1 MITLYEGVPGSGK
14 SLFAAGQILDQLSL
28 GHLVICNFPFSVPSK
43 KKYRRGA
50 LVTCSNDE
58 LSVAFLRRWYSI
70 WLKFRCGGEPRE
82 HQIYLVVDEAGTV
95 FNPRDWQSSG
105 RREWLAF
112 FAQHRKLMFDV
123 CIIAQQDIMIDK
135 QIRGCID
142 VVERFA
148 DIRKFFPDRGWYL
161 PPIFK
166 RSARVYMTKNS
177 RAGQL
182 GTHFFRVRRGWAAAY
197 NTFSLFEDE
206 GYSPDSGV
214 SCAVLL
220 RPAVVPCLHW
230 RRPLRLA
237 QATGKA
243 GPSAS

>member
-14 SLFAAGQILDQLSL
+14 SLCAAGQILDQLSL
-28 GHLVICNFPFSVPSK
+28 GHLVICNFPFFPPRSR
-43 KKYRRGA
+43 KYRRGA
-50 LVTCSNDE
+50 LVTCSNEE
-58 LSVAFLRRWYSI
+58 LSVDFLSRWYRI

-82 HQIYLVVDEAGTV
+82 HQIYLVIDEAGTV
-95 FNPRDWQSSG
+95 FNSRDWQSSG
-105 RREWLAF
+105 RREWLSF

-123 CIIAQQDIMIDK
+123 VLIVQQDIMVDK

-142 VVERFA
+142 VLERFA

-166 RSARVYMTKNS
+166 RSGRIYLSKNS
-177 RAGQL
+177 RAGSL
-182 GTHFFRVRRGWAAAY
+182 GTHFFRVRRSWAAAY
-197 NTFSLFEDE
+197 DTFSIFNDAS
-206 GYSPDSGV
+206 GMVSGASPEV
-214 SCAVLL
+214 ELQ
-220 RPAVVPCLHW
+220 PAQVPCLRW

-243 GPSAS
+243 GPACC

>member
-28 GHLVICNFPFSVPSK
+28 GHLVICNYPFVVPSK

-58 LSVAFLRRWYSI
+58 LSVSFLLRWYNI

-82 HQIYLVVDEAGTV
+82 HQIFLVIDEAGTF
-95 FNPRDWQSSG
+95 FNPRDWHSSG
-105 RREWLAF
+105 RREWLSF

-123 CIIAQQDIMIDK
+123 VLIAQQDIMVDK

-142 VVERFA
+142 VLERFA

-166 RSARVYMTKNS
+166 RSGRVYLSKTPGLAPS
-177 RAGQL
+177 ERISSECAGA
-182 GTHFFRVRRGWAAAY
+182 GPRPTTHFHFLGRVMTLRRLLLLCRSIWHRLRFRACAG
-197 NTFSLFEDE
+197 
-206 GYSPDSGV
+206 GV
-214 SCAVLL
+214 L
-220 RPAVVPCLHW
+220 
-230 RRPLRLA
+230 
-237 QATGKA
+237 
-243 GPSAS
+243 

>member
-14 SLFAAGQILDQLSL
+14 SLYAAGQILDQLSL
-28 GHLVICNFPFSVPSK
+28 GHLVICNYPFVVPSK

-50 LVTCSNDE
+50 LVTCTNQD
-58 LSVAFLRRWYSI
+58 LTVDFLKRWYNI

-82 HQIYLVVDEAGTV
+82 HQIFLVIDESGTV

-105 RREWLAF
+105 RREWLSF

-123 CIIAQQDIMIDK
+123 VLIAQQDIMLDK

-142 VVERFA
+142 VLERFA

-166 RSARVYMTKNS
+166 MSGRVYLSKNS
-177 RAGQL
+177 RAGSL
-182 GTHFFRVRRGWAAAY
+182 GTHFFRVRRSWAAAY
-197 NTFSLFEDE
+197 DTFSLFGKDA
-206 GYSPDSGV
+206 DSAAAASSLPV
-214 SCAVLL
+214 NLA
-220 RPAVVPCLHW
+220 PAEVPCLRW
-230 RRPLRLA
+230 RRSLRVA
-237 QATGKA
+237 NAATRTA
-243 GPSAS
+243 

>member
-28 GHLVICNFPFSVPSK
+28 GHLVICNFPFSVPSQ

-166 RSARVYMTKNS
+166 RSAWVYMTKNS

-182 GTHFFRVRRGWAAAY
+182 GTRFFRVRRVWAAAY
-197 NTFSLFEDE
+197 NTFSLFRDE
-206 GYSPDSGV
+206 GGYSPDSGV
-214 SCAVLL
+214 PCSVLL
-220 RPAVVPCLHW
+220 RPAVVPCLRW
-230 RRPLRLA
+230 RRSLSVRLA
-237 QATGKA
+237 AR
-243 GPSAS
+243 

>member
-14 SLFAAGQILDQLSL
+14 SLYAAGQILDQLSL
-28 GHLVICNFPFSVPSK
+28 GHLVICNFPFSPPAK
-43 KKYRRGA
+43 RKYRRGA

-58 LSVAFLRRWYSI
+58 LSVDFLRRWYNI

-95 FNPRDWQSSG
+95 YNPRDWQSSG

-112 FAQHRKLMFDV
+112 FSQHRKLMFDV
-123 CIIAQQDIMIDK
+123 CLIAQQDIMLDK

-161 PPIFK
+161 PPLFK

-177 RAGQL
+177 KAGQL
-182 GTHFFRVRRGWAAAY
+182 GTHFFRVRRVWAASY
-197 NTFSLFEDE
+197 DTFSLFDLE
-206 GYSPDSGV
+206 GCSSDPALMISV
-214 SCAVLL
+214 PLL
-220 RPAVVPCLHW
+220 PAVVPCLRW
-230 RRPLRLA
+230 RRSLRVSLA
-237 QATGKA
+237 SCDGR
-243 GPSAS
+243 PFPM